1 MNYMKE
7 KKEALIV
14 LGISIPLL
22 CYGAFSFELGGAGST
37 VKAISVAVSLTLG
50 LAGVVGGLVLLF
62 FTKTSLGLIES
73 KEPKLN
79 RSNDSSK
86 EKRNHL
92 IIKEKEMVK
101 TKEEKPV
108 EKSGSESIGLMQREK
123 ELVKRADELT
133 ALVNEVEAELIQVIE
148 SLDTKGWVLS
158 DKGWVIE

>member
-1 MNYMKE
+1 MKE

-14 LGISIPLL
+14 LLVALPLL
-22 CYGAFSFELGGAGST
+22 CYGGFSNELGGGGSILEGI
-37 VKAISVAVSLTLG
+37 AIAVSLTLG
-50 LAGVVGGLVLLF
+50 FCGVIGGLILLL
-62 FTKTSLGLIES
+62 FTKTSLGLV

-133 ALVNEVEAELIQVIE
+133 ALVNEVETELNQVRE
-148 SLDTKGWVLS
+148 NLETKGWVNS